1 MKTLLLIILN
11 LTLMATSVQTD
22 DLLEGHF
29 RYFPFN
35 SDIFG
40 YSLATVLGIKIA
52 APLKEAAA

>member
-40 YSLATVLGIKIA
+40 YSLATAWLQF
-52 APLKEAAA
+52 